1 MPKIKIRNLGP
12 IRKCDID
19 VNAFTILTGAQA
31 SGKSTLAKA
40 IYFFRTLKTD
50 VYEEITR
57 RPSPEDYPDN
67 MINSL
72 EKRIRSKFLRIFGS
86 SWSMDNTMKLEYFY
100 TSRMKLEIYLEPD
113 RNHTY
118 RNFVKVSFG
127 EPLRDLV
134 EKYERSTSDE
144 YVWDQEERRENLRK
158 EIQTVFADAY
168 EIIYIPA
175 GRSLTTV
182 LTDQLAAMMDA
193 DDRALDYCMR
203 NYIRLTLSHR
213 SAFREGTRGMLR
225 EKLHTTQ
232 DRVDHEVLKSLQCR
246 MDDVLCG
253 RYVYDRGEE
262 RLKLAQ
268 DSRKYVKINYASSG
282 QQETVWIFNLLYYY
296 LLERRKVFLIVEE
309 PEAHLFPEAQ
319 KKIAE
324 ALGIF
329 GNGGNEVFVT
339 THSPYILGAF
349 NNLLYASRVPKAVM
363 KEFSF
368 CEETFLFRE
377 KTSVWHICRGKLED
391 GLYEGFVR
399 NELIDEASDQINAEL
414 DQMMEARL
422 NSEEQDD
429 GCE

>member
-1 MPKIKIRNLGP
+1 M
-12 IRKCDID
+12 
-19 VNAFTILTGAQA
+19 
-31 SGKSTLAKA
+31 
-40 IYFFRTLKTD
+40 
-50 VYEEITR
+50 
-57 RPSPEDYPDN
+57 
-67 MINSL
+67 
-72 EKRIRSKFLRIFGS
+72 
-86 SWSMDNTMKLEYFY
+86 
-100 TSRMKLEIYLEPD
+100 
-113 RNHTY
+113 
-118 RNFVKVSFG
+118 
-127 EPLRDLV
+127 
-134 EKYERSTSDE
+134 
-144 YVWDQEERRENLRK
+144 
-158 EIQTVFADAY
+158 
-168 EIIYIPA
+168 
-175 GRSLTTV
+175 
-182 LTDQLAAMMDA
+182 
-193 DDRALDYCMR
+193 
-203 NYIRLTLSHR
+203 
-213 SAFREGTRGMLR
+213 
-225 EKLHTTQ
+225 
-232 DRVDHEVLKSLQCR
+232 
-246 MDDVLCG
+246 
-253 RYVYDRGEE
+253 
-262 RLKLAQ
+262 
-268 DSRKYVKINYASSG
+268 
-282 QQETVWIFNLLYYY
+282 
-296 LLERRKVFLIVEE
+296 ERRKVFLIVEE